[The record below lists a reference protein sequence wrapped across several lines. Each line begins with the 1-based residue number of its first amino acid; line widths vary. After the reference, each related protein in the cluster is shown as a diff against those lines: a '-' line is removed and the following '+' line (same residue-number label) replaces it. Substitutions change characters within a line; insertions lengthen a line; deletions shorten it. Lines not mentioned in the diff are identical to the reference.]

1 MHVKITKEQHER
13 LVNSNSLIKEYKY
26 GSHLFDMAN
35 ENSDIDLLR
44 IYDPTK
50 VFNEVEFKLI
60 DHLPN
65 IHSFQYDDVDNNTQ
79 IVWIT
84 PDQFWKGAAS
94 GDGIINLDI
103 CIFYD
108 LWDVEQLFTYN
119 IIKAYLGI
127 AKRDLKQF
135 HKAKKLFHAHKSL
148 YIANCLM
155 EKERPSEANIREIG
169 LGHYTLP
176 ANILIENEKHLRIK
190 LNKMLDDGLILHYH
204 IPINCETYKTED
216 SLLLTMV
223 NANNVREFKYD

>member
-1 MHVKITKEQHER
+1 MHVKITKEEHER
-13 LVNSNSLIKEYKY
+13 LVNSNSLINEFKY

-44 IYDPTK
+44 VYDPAK
-50 VFNEVEFKLI
+50 VFDYVELTLI

-65 IHSFQYDDVDNNTQ
+65 IHSFQYDDVENNTQ

-103 CIFYD
+103 CIFYG
-108 LWDVEQLFTYN
+108 LWDIDQLFTYN
-119 IIKAYLGI
+119 IIKAYLGV

-135 HKAKKLFHAHKSL
+135 HKPKKLFHAHKSL
-148 YIANCLM
+148 YIANCLL
-155 EKERPSEANIREIG
+155 EKEMPSKENIRAIG
-169 LGHYTLP
+169 LGEYTLP
-176 ANILIENEKHLRIK
+176 ANILIENEKNLRIK
-190 LNKMLDDGLILHYH
+190 LNKMLDDGLILHYYN
-204 IPINCETYKTED
+204 PLNSGFYKTED